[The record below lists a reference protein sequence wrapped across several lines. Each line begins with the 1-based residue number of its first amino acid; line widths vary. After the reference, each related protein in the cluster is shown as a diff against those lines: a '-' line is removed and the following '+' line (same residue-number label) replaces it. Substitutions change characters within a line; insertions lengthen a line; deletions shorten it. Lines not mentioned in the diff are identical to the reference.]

1 MHENGSARETAIS
14 HPIRCALISDFT
26 VDGLVPL
33 LSSQSDPP
41 AFETRSSPFG
51 QVMQMLV
58 DEHAT
63 PWSFQPDI
71 AIVWTRPESVIESFG
86 RLKDGQ
92 PVNLDQL
99 LLEVDIF
106 VNALKAAARRV
117 TAVLVPSWT
126 SAPYDR
132 GTGVINLS
140 PVHGSAYFLLRMN
153 AHLAEVTATAGNIHV
168 LDAGRWVALA
178 GQNAVSPKLW
188 HLGKILFGPEVLRHA
203 ALDIKAAARAMRGQ
217 IRKIAV
223 LDLDDT
229 LWGGIVGD
237 VGWENLQLGGHHPV
251 GEAFVSFQRAL
262 KALTNRGVVL
272 GIVSKNSETVALEA
286 IDRHP
291 EMILRRG
298 DFAAWRINWEDKAR
312 NLIDLM
318 RELNLGLDAAVFIDD
333 SAVERA
339 RVRQALP
346 DVLVPEWPADK
357 LLYEKALAELTCF
370 DTFAISEED
379 RARTKMYAS
388 ERLRHSSR
396 TSTQSLEDYLA
407 SLNLRV
413 HIEPLGA
420 DNVKRAAQLLNKTNQ
435 MNLRTRRL
443 SELEFLEFCQGE
455 TVSAYC
461 YRVSD
466 RFDDYGLT
474 GLASVKLV
482 DGSAQVLDFVLS
494 CRVMGRGVEQ
504 VIVHS
509 LIDRARAQGAER
521 FTMEYAATARNGP
534 CKAFLEEQSRLTRVA
549 DTVYAWDTNVPYA
562 GPTHI
567 VVTDTTAASV
577 PSVAVEQDPV
587 R

>member
-1 MHENGSARETAIS
+1 MHENGSARDTAIS
-14 HPIRCALISDFT
+14 NPIRCALVSDFT
-26 VDGLVPL
+26 IDGLVPL

-58 DEHAT
+58 DEQAT
-63 PWSFQPDI
+63 PWSFRPDI
-71 AIVWTRPESVIESFG
+71 AVVWTRPESVIESFG

-92 PVNLDQL
+92 PISLEQL
-99 LLEVDIF
+99 LPEVDIF
-106 VNALKAAARRV
+106 ADALRAAATRV

-132 GTGVINLS
+132 GTGIINLS
-140 PVHGSAYFLLRMN
+140 PAHGSAYFLLRMN
-153 AHLAEVTATAGNIHV
+153 AHLAEVTAPAGNIHV

-178 GQNAVSPKLW
+178 GERAVSPKLW
-188 HLGKILFGPEVLRHA
+188 HLGKILFGPEVLRLA

-217 IRKIAV
+217 TRKIAV

-237 VGWENLQLGGHHPV
+237 AGWENLQLGGHHPI
-251 GEAFVSFQRAL
+251 GEAFVGFQRAL
-262 KALTNRGVVL
+262 RALTNRGVVL
-272 GIVSKNSETVALEA
+272 GIVSKNHETVALEA

-298 DFAAWRINWEDKAR
+298 DFAAWRINWDDKVR

-455 TVSAYC
+455 AVSAYC

-482 DGSAQVLDFVLS
+482 DGSAQVVDFVLS

-504 VIVHS
+504 VIVQS
-509 LIDRARAQGAER
+509 LIERARAQGAER
-521 FTMEYAATARNGP
+521 LTMEYAATARNAP
-534 CKAFLEEQSRLTRVA
+534 CRAFLEEQSRLTRVA

-567 VVTDTTAASV
+567 VTDATAVSK
-577 PSVAVEQDPV
+577 PSVTVEQDPV